1 MNLTGIQ
8 SALHELGIEAWL
20 LIDFRGSN
28 TIAWDIIDL
37 PKDTHCTRRWAVLI
51 PQSGEPTILS
61 HAIESFTLHHLSG
74 RHIEYSRWT
83 EWHSKLQE
91 MTSSFTNIA
100 MEYSP
105 MNEIPVNAKVDAG
118 SIELIR
124 SFGKS
129 ILSSATL
136 VQKLSA
142 VWSKKQMEDNLTKTA
157 PLLHKVM
164 AETSAY
170 IAQKVKDNGECS
182 EYDAQQF
189 AVSLFD
195 EYGLY
200 SDSDPIVALAK
211 NAASP
216 HYAPQASHYSMI
228 KRNDTVLIDMWAKL
242 GNDSQS
248 TYSDIT
254 SMFYVGEQVPE
265 REQTLFRVIA
275 EARDEGVNLIK
286 QRFAENR
293 EIYGYEVDDAVRS
306 LIDTAGYGLYFI
318 HRTGHSITNETHGS
332 GTNMDNFETKDTR
345 PIIAGTS
352 FSIEPGIYIRGDI
365 GMRTEIDIVID
376 HSGNIIIPT
385 HKPQQCITP
394 LFAKA

>member
-1 MNLTGIQ
+1 MNLTKIQ
-8 SALHELGIEAWL
+8 TAMKELGIEAWL
-20 LIDFRGSN
+20 LLDFRGNN
-28 TIAWDIIDL
+28 TIAWNIIDL
-37 PKDTHCTRRWAVLI
+37 PKNTHCTRRWAVLI

-61 HAIESFTLHHLSG
+61 HAIESFTLQYLEG
-74 RHIEYSRWT
+74 KHIEYSRWI
-83 EWHSKLQE
+83 EWHSHLQD
-91 MTSSFTNIA
+91 MLSSFTNIA

-164 AETSAY
+164 AETAAF
-170 IAQKVKDNGECS
+170 IAQEIRIKDECS
-182 EYDAQQF
+182 EYDAQQY
-189 AVSLFD
+189 AVSLFAD
-195 EYGLY
+195 YGLH
-200 SDSDPIVALAK
+200 SDSDPIIATAK

-216 HYAPQASHYSMI
+216 HYAPQSSHYSMI
-228 KRNDTVLIDMWAKL
+228 GRDDFVLIDMWAKL
-242 GNDSQS
+242 DDDSQS

-254 SMFYVGEQVPE
+254 SMFYVGEDVPE
-265 REQTLFRVIA
+265 REQTLFSVIA
-275 EARDEGVNLIK
+275 NARDKGVNLIK
-286 QRFAENR
+286 QRFAEKR

-306 LIDTAGYGLYFI
+306 WIDNAGYGQYFI
-318 HRTGHSITNETHGS
+318 HRTGHSITDETHGS

-376 HSGNIIIPT
+376 HDGNIIIPT
-385 HKPQQCITP
+385 NTPQQFITP
-394 LFAKA
+394 LFPKA